1 MTYQQELIKE
11 YEEAGYTVLKIIR
24 LNKAGYPDLML
35 LKDGEVIFVEVKEE
49 KDTLKPL
56 QKKRID
62 ELKQLKFDAYC
73 IQKNKGKI
81 YG

>member
-11 YEEAGYTVLKIIR
+11 YEQCGYTVLKIIR
-24 LNKAGYPDLML
+24 LNKSAYPDLML
-35 LKDGEVIFVEVKEE
+35 LKDGEVIWVEVKET

-62 ELKQLKFDAYC
+62 ELKANGFEAYC
-73 IQKNKGKI
+73 IQKGKGII
-81 YG
+81 Y